1 MVHQFDNIELEKHYI
16 FFEYLR
22 KKFPVDGNKRID
34 VSDLVDLESLNLD
47 IKGKLN
53 ISLEDEDT
61 LFDPNQYGDGSVK
74 DEEEFDLLSEII
86 SEINEYY
93 GKVPEGTE
101 ESSKKLIEDIV
112 NDNEFQSVIKSN
124 NTDSNKRDR
133 IKEIYE
139 NKNIKTLDTSTKLY
153 EFFEKKEFKEK
164 MIRMFISRPEL
175 LNQLRG

>member
-1 MVHQFDNIELEKHYI
+1 M
-16 FFEYLR
+16 
-22 KKFPVDGNKRID
+22 
-34 VSDLVDLESLNLD
+34 
-47 IKGKLN
+47 
-53 ISLEDEDT
+53 
-61 LFDPNQYGDGSVK
+61 
-74 DEEEFDLLSEII
+74 
-86 SEINEYY
+86 
-93 GKVPEGTE
+93 
-101 ESSKKLIEDIV
+101 IEDIV